1 MGACHGIALDHAAF
15 RQRAVAWRDA
25 FAAAEGRD
33 WALYFDDA
41 IAFAAALFG
50 AWHAGKRVFLAADNL
65 PATLQALQ
73 PQVSGFAG
81 DVSADYR
88 PLLPAAV
95 ASDRALQAL
104 DERACELCVFTSGS
118 TGQPSAISKRMDQLA
133 REVDALQA
141 AFGAQL
147 DGAQVHGTVS
157 HQHIYGLLFRVLWP
171 LAAGRQI
178 QPRRFFHEDLVG
190 TLAAAA
196 LYRRDFFGKDGISLM
211 LILPIALPGII
222 TGIAL
227 LAAFKTLGIEPGF
240 LTIVIG
246 HATFCVVIVYNN
258 VIARLRRT
266 SHSLIEASMDLGAD
280 GWQTFR
286 YIILPNLGSALL
298 AGGMLAF
305 ALSFDEIIVTTFTA
319 GHERTLPIW
328 LLNQLSR
335 PRDVPVTNVVAMLV
349 MLVTMLPILG
359 AYYLTRGGE
368 SVAGSG
374 K

>member
-1 MGACHGIALDHAAF
+1 MRSDSSSQGRASIGLRIAAWGGLVFLHFPILIIFLYAFNTEDAAF
-15 RQRAVAWRDA
+15 SFPPKGFTLHWFSVAFSRPDVLEA
-25 FAAAEGRD
+25 IKLSLQIA
-33 WALYFDDA
+33 A
-41 IAFAAALFG
+41 IA
-50 AWHAGKRVFLAADNL
+50 
-65 PATLQALQ
+65 TLIA
-73 PQVSGFAG
+73 
-81 DVSADYR
+81 
-88 PLLPAAV
+88 
-95 ASDRALQAL
+95 
-104 DERACELCVFTSGS
+104 
-118 TGQPSAISKRMDQLA
+118 M
-133 REVDALQA
+133 
-141 AFGAQL
+141 
-147 DGAQVHGTVS
+147 
-157 HQHIYGLLFRVLWP
+157 VL
-171 LAAGRQI
+171 
-178 QPRRFFHEDLVG
+178 G
-190 TLAAAA
+190 TLASAA
-196 LYRRDFFGKDGISLM
+196 LYRRDFFGKQGISLM

-227 LAAFKTLGIEPGF
+227 LATFKTLGIEPGMF
-240 LTIVIG
+240 TIIVG

-319 GHERTLPIW
+319 GHERTLPLW

-349 MLVTMLPILG
+349 MIVTMVPILG

-374 K
+374 GK

>member
-1 MGACHGIALDHAAF
+1 MHSEKASWPLKLAA
-15 RQRAVAWRDA
+15 W
-25 FAAAEGRD
+25 GG
-33 WALYFDDA
+33 L
-41 IAFAAALFG
+41 
-50 AWHAGKRVFLAADNL
+50 VFLHFPILIIFIYAFNTEESAFSFPPQGFTLHWFSVALARVDVL
-65 PATLQALQ
+65 DSITLSLKIACLATLIAM
-73 PQVSGFAG
+73 
-81 DVSADYR
+81 
-88 PLLPAAV
+88 LL
-95 ASDRALQAL
+95 
-104 DERACELCVFTSGS
+104 
-118 TGQPSAISKRMDQLA
+118 
-133 REVDALQA
+133 
-141 AFGAQL
+141 
-147 DGAQVHGTVS
+147 
-157 HQHIYGLLFRVLWP
+157 
-171 LAAGRQI
+171 
-178 QPRRFFHEDLVG
+178 G

-196 LYRRDFFGKDGISLM
+196 LYRRDFFGKEGISLM
-211 LILPIALPGII
+211 LILPIALPGIV
-222 TGIAL
+222 TGLAL
-227 LAAFKTLGIEPGF
+227 LSAFKTLGIEPGVF
-240 LTIVIG
+240 TIVIG

-258 VIARLRRT
+258 VIARFRRT

-319 GHERTLPIW
+319 GHERTLPLW

-359 AYYLTRGGE
+359 AYYLTKGGE

>member
-1 MGACHGIALDHAAF
+1 MHSKSTSQEQASWGLKLAAWGGLVFLHFPIAIIFLYAFNTEVGAFSFPLQGFTLHWFSVAFAREDVLESITLSLQIACVATLIAL
-15 RQRAVAWRDA
+15 
-25 FAAAEGRD
+25 
-33 WALYFDDA
+33 
-41 IAFAAALFG
+41 
-50 AWHAGKRVFLAADNL
+50 
-65 PATLQALQ
+65 
-73 PQVSGFAG
+73 
-81 DVSADYR
+81 
-88 PLLPAAV
+88 
-95 ASDRALQAL
+95 
-104 DERACELCVFTSGS
+104 
-118 TGQPSAISKRMDQLA
+118 
-133 REVDALQA
+133 
-141 AFGAQL
+141 
-147 DGAQVHGTVS
+147 
-157 HQHIYGLLFRVLWP
+157 VL
-171 LAAGRQI
+171 
-178 QPRRFFHEDLVG
+178 G

-222 TGIAL
+222 TGLAL
-227 LAAFKTLGIEPGF
+227 LSAFKSLGIEPGM
-240 LTIVIG
+240 LTIIIG

-258 VIARLRRT
+258 VIARFRRT
-266 SHSLIEASMDLGAD
+266 SYSLIEASMDLGAD

-305 ALSFDEIIVTTFTA
+305 ALSFDEIIVTTSTA

-328 LLNQLSR
+328 LLNQLGR

-359 AYYLTRGGE
+359 AYYLTKGGE